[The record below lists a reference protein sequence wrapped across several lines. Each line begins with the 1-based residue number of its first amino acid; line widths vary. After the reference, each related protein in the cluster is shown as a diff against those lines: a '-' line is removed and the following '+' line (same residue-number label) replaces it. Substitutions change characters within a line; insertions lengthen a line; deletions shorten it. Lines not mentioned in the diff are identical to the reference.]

1 MKKKIISSLPGII
14 IGLALVCTVSA
25 QEGTFQ
31 LNPQFGMKEI
41 LTVKIGSRVAVRTEA
56 GETLEGTIVK
66 VGDHLLHLSKI
77 TGKDFY
83 DAVIRI
89 DRITSLVMKVR

>member
-1 MKKKIISSLPGII
+1 MGKRIISGLAGVI
-14 IGLALVCTVSA
+14 IGLMMICVVHA
-25 QEGTFQ
+25 QEGPFQ

-41 LTVKIGSRVAVRTEA
+41 LITKIGSRVTVRTDA
-56 GETLEGTIVK
+56 GETLEGTIAK

-89 DRITSLVMKVR
+89 DRITSLAMKVR

>member
-1 MKKKIISSLPGII
+1 MRKRLISGLAGVI
-14 IGLALVCTVSA
+14 IGFVMICVVHA
-25 QEGTFQ
+25 QEGSFQ

-41 LTVKIGSRVAVRTEA
+41 LITKIGSRVAVRTDA

-77 TGKDFY
+77 SGKDFY

-89 DRITSLVMKVR
+89 DRITSIVMRVR

>member
-1 MKKKIISSLPGII
+1 MRRKIISSLAGII
-14 IGLALVCTVSA
+14 VGLVLACAVLA
-25 QEGTFQ
+25 QEGAFQ
-31 LNPQFGMKEI
+31 LNPQFGMKEL
-41 LTVKIGSRVAVRTEA
+41 LTVKIGSRVAVRTDA
-56 GETLEGTIVK
+56 GETLEGTVVK

-77 TGKDFY
+77 AGKDFY